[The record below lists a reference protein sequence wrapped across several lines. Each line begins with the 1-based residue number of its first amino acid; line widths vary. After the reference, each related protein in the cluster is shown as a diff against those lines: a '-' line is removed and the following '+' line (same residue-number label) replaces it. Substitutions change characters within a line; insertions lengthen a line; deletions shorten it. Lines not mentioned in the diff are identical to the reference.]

1 MKIYTIRNMIL
12 QSCSYLLYE
21 DKKDDCYLIDCGDAD
36 PIFQF
41 LKEKN
46 KILKAVFL
54 THSHY
59 DHIYGL
65 NTILGT
71 YPDVV
76 VVCSKLTIEGLQ
88 NADINLSYMYDS
100 GDYVVK
106 NAIIIDVKEYKQEVL
121 CNKIYAFPTP
131 GHDLDCLTYIIGD
144 NIFTGDAYNP
154 DFEVFTRWRRSSEK
168 DASISIQKI
177 LNMVE
182 EKHLKIFAGHY
193 K

>member
-1 MKIYTIRNMIL
+1 MKIYTIHNMIL

-21 DKKDDCYLIDCGDAD
+21 DEKDDCYLIDCGDTV

-41 LKEKN
+41 LEEQSKT
-46 KILKAVFL
+46 LKAVFL

-65 NTILGT
+65 NTVLEI
-71 YPDVV
+71 YPDAAIVG
-76 VVCSKLTIEGLQ
+76 SALTIEGIQ
-88 NADINLSYMYDS
+88 NADINLSYMYDC
-100 GDYVVK
+100 GDYVVQ
-106 NAIIIDVKEYKQEVL
+106 NARTIDIKEYKQNIFG
-121 CNKIYAFPTP
+121 NKIIAFSTP
-131 GHDLDCLTYIIGD
+131 GHDVDCLTYIIGD

>member
-1 MKIYTIRNMIL
+1 MKIYTIHNMIL

-21 DKKDDCYLIDCGDAD
+21 DEKDDCYLIDCGDTVS
-36 PIFQF
+36 IFQF
-41 LKEKN
+41 LEEQSKT
-46 KILKAVFL
+46 LKAIFL

-65 NTILGT
+65 NTVLEI
-71 YPDVV
+71 YPDAAIVG
-76 VVCSKLTIEGLQ
+76 SALTIEGIQ
-88 NADINLSYMYDS
+88 NADINLSYMYDC
-100 GDYVVK
+100 GDYVVQ
-106 NAIIIDVKEYKQEVL
+106 NARTIDIKEYKQNIFG
-121 CNKIYAFPTP
+121 NKIIAFSTP
-131 GHDLDCLTYIIGD
+131 GHDVDCLTYIIGD